1 MDAEIATLRAENDEL
16 YAALGKES
24 PRMKAERES
33 REAAEAHQREL
44 AELEVTALPV
54 FLASLEARNR
64 KGEFDALDQLEKMI
78 LREWSDVVQARR
90 AQKAAEK
97 QIEQFK
103 EAFGGAL
110 PASWEQ
116 ARREWLAKQPPR
128 PEETSG
134 RLWRRT
140 RVFQIIQSLVGKH

>member
-1 MDAEIATLRAENDEL
+1 MEAEIATLRAENDEL

-24 PRMKAERES
+24 PRMKAEREA

-44 AELEVTALPV
+44 AELEVSALPV
-54 FLASLEARNR
+54 FLASLEGHSRR
-64 KGEFDALDQLEKMI
+64 GEWDALDQLEKMI

-103 EAFGGAL
+103 EAFGGSL

-116 ARREWLAKQPPR
+116 ARREWLAKQPRR